1 MRLTVGGAQ
10 VVDVGPADVVQVLR
24 GDVALEDVLEVRRQ
38 PEMDVEE
45 VRHVG
50 DVVDDVAAVGALDE
64 DAVPPPVGPFVAG
77 GLGNLGDPDRGVR
90 RIALVVVP
98 DEQQAAAHVGRPR
111 PGARRLG
118 RALGVGHQL
127 AAAVAAPA
135 PVVERAGD
143 LVALDGA
150 LRQVAAHVPAVAVQ
164 DLDVAVRVGENH
176 QLGAER
182 LNRVRFAVQEFLRDA
197 QAVPAPGVPCR
208 QGAGIDLTDADR
220 VGVGTQA
227 VTSNF

>member
-1 MRLTVGGAQ
+1 MRMLFHRQSVHSSLAASGSSGILTAGS
-10 VVDVGPADVVQVLR
+10 
-24 GDVALEDVLEVRRQ
+24 
-38 PEMDVEE
+38 
-45 VRHVG
+45 
-50 DVVDDVAAVGALDE
+50 
-64 DAVPPPVGPFVAG
+64 G
-77 GLGNLGDPDRGVR
+77 GLPSGSFQTNSRP
-90 RIALVVVP
+90 P
-98 DEQQAAAHVGRPR
+98 AHIGRPR
-111 PGARRLG
+111 PGARRFG

-197 QAVPAPGVPCR
+197 QAVPASGVPGR
-208 QGAGIDLTDADR
+208 QGAGIDLPDADR
-220 VGVGTQA
+220 FCRRYSPGHLQL
-227 VTSNF
+227 TSPPTRTRYSFRSDLAQ